1 MTTTKYLYNIEPE
14 VFWHEPYHEAL
25 KIKLEAGEKFYNEL
39 LEKQEKAYKSGSTFD
54 SLYPLR
60 KQIKKVED
68 AIRHNK
74 KLLEEPN
81 QK

>member
-14 VFWHEPYHEAL
+14 VFWDKPYHEAL
-25 KIKLEAGEKFYNEL
+25 KIKLEAGKKFYNEL
-39 LEKQEKAYKSGSTFD
+39 LEQERKAYISGSSFD
-54 SLYPLR
+54 SQYPLR

-68 AIRHNK
+68 AIKHNK